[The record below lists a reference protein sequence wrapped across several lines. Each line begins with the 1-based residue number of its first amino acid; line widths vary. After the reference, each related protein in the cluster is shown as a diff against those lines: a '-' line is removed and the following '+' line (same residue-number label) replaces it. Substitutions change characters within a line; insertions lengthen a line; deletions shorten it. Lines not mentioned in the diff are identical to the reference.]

1 MESTGDPSIDLA
13 TIGAVIVFCL
23 GLVVGIGGMWLAW
36 RMVRRL
42 PADDNTPPPPS
53 ETRPR
58 SGRPEN
64 SPGEI
69 SQREAPPSNKPV
81 SGALDDLQ

>member
-1 MESTGDPSIDLA
+1 MESTGEPAIDLA

-42 PADDNTPPPPS
+42 PTDDHDRQRPS
-53 ETRPR
+53 EDT
-58 SGRPEN
+58 EDT
-64 SPGEI
+64 E
-69 SQREAPPSNKPV
+69 
-81 SGALDDLQ
+81 

>member
-1 MESTGDPSIDLA
+1 MESTGDPAIDLA

-42 PADDNTPPPPS
+42 PTDDNTPPPPS

-58 SGRPEN
+58 SGRP
-64 SPGEI
+64 SP
-69 SQREAPPSNKPV
+69 QPPSDKPAF
-81 SGALDDLQ
+81 GASKAREDAE